1 MKIFTWFGSLFIE
14 KRELPKVQHADK
26 QMKSEGPI
34 PPPEK
39 KQLEMVTF
47 GTKNNDV
54 VDRENNLNPVLMKV
68 GRVRSVL
75 AADMIINGDVELSD
89 YGVRIQAHI
98 TGNVTQRG
106 SSLVIIDK
114 DSVVEGEI
122 RGRYII
128 VLGKVKGKII
138 GERIVVGATALI
150 EGDVLYRNTF
160 TPIAGAKMRGQ
171 IQQQD
176 EPLFLDEVSA
186 MPSNPER
193 KIGDDVVPQSGLIQ
207 LVKDEAKPIA
217 NFSRGS
223 IMPTMPSYMMSNP
236 IMASKSVTGNAL

>member
-1 MKIFTWFGSLFIE
+1 MKIFTWLGSFFIDAPE
-14 KRELPKVQHADK
+14 RSKVKHPEK
-26 QMKSEGPI
+26 QMK
-34 PPPEK
+34 PENVTPSTEN
-39 KQLEMVTF
+39 KQMELVTF

-54 VDRENNLNPVLMKV
+54 VDRENNLNPILMKV

-75 AADMIINGDVELSD
+75 AADMVITGDVELSD

-176 EPLFLDEVSA
+176 EPLFADEVSA
-186 MPSNPER
+186 MPPNIER
-193 KIGDDVVPQSGLIQ
+193 QIGDDVLPQNGLIQ
-207 LVKDEAKPIA
+207 PVKVDVKPIID
-217 NFSRGS
+217 FSRGS
-223 IMPTMPSYMMSNP
+223 VLPTYMMSN
-236 IMASKSVTGNAL
+236 SVMTPKNVTTNHF

>member
-1 MKIFTWFGSLFIE
+1 M
-14 KRELPKVQHADK
+14 
-26 QMKSEGPI
+26 
-34 PPPEK
+34 
-39 KQLEMVTF
+39 KQLINWVGHFFTTKKADVKVPAKPKQEVAVQSERKPMELVTF

-68 GRVRSVL
+68 GRVKSVL
-75 AADMIINGDVELSD
+75 AADMVINGDVELSD

-128 VLGKVKGKII
+128 VLGKVKGKIF

-150 EGDVLYRNTF
+150 EGDVIYRNTF

-171 IQQQD
+171 INQQD
-176 EPLFLDEVSA
+176 EALFSDEA
-186 MPSNPER
+186 TPMPQNPER
-193 KIGDDVVPQSGLIQ
+193 KLGDDVVPQENLIKPVIEQ
-207 LVKDEAKPIA
+207 KPVLDFSHSSVLPTFSVKPAFAGKA
-217 NFSRGS
+217 
-223 IMPTMPSYMMSNP
+223 
-236 IMASKSVTGNAL
+236 